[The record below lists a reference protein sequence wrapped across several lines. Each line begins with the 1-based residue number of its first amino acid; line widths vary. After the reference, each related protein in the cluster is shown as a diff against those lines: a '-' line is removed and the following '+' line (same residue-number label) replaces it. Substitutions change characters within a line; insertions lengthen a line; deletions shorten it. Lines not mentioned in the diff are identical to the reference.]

1 MADIE
6 RRASV
11 VEVRADGRRLEGY
24 AAVFE
29 QRATIA
35 DFTETVARG
44 AFADTLR
51 SGRDVLALVD
61 HDPQRLLGRTKNG
74 TLRLAEDQRGLAFSI
89 DVPDTQLG
97 RDTLAMAER
106 GDLGGASFGF
116 RVPKGGDGWEGRN
129 RTLIRVDLIDVSAVI
144 AFAAYPQ
151 TSVTARSDGEP
162 RLPLALARRFTEI
175 FR

>member
-1 MADIE
+1 MAEIE
-6 RRASV
+6 RRASI
-11 VEVRADGRRLEGY
+11 VEVRADGRKLEGY
-24 AAVFE
+24 AAIFD

-35 DFTETVARG
+35 DFSETIARG

-61 HDPQRLLGRTKNG
+61 HDPGRLLGRTKNG

-89 DVPDTQLG
+89 DLAETQLA
-97 RDTLAMAER
+97 RDMLAMAER
-106 GDLGGASFGF
+106 GDLGGASIGF
-116 RVPKGGDGWEGRN
+116 RVPAGGDGWEGRN
-129 RTLIRVDLIDVSAVI
+129 RTLIRVDLFDVGPVI

-151 TSVTARSDGEP
+151 TSVTARSNGEP